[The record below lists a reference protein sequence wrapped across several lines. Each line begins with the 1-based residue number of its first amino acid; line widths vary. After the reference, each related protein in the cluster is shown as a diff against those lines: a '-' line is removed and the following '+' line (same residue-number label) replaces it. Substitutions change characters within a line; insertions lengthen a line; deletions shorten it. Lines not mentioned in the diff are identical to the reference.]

1 MNVYLKSK
9 NNSVA
14 LDKHDNGYEQTLNY
28 VFFGDCESL
37 SANGIMP
44 PIVASPKK
52 APWLLTHLLLFRI
65 YSLYSFL
72 FVSVHFT
79 FLFYLFFFVC
89 TARYLVKAE
98 PKLGAEYE
106 PGEKSSGDIWN
117 RVPCFLCL
125 MNKNK

>member
-79 FLFYLFFFVC
+79 FLFYLFFFCMHSTIFGESRAQVGGGVR
-89 TARYLVKAE
+89 TRREEFRRHME
-98 PKLGAEYE
+98 PCPMFSLFNE
-106 PGEKSSGDIWN
+106 
-117 RVPCFLCL
+117 
-125 MNKNK
+125 